1 MLLLQPQAAAS
12 LHARSNPNLSYP
24 AKVGVNT
31 YIVIHFPF
39 GRKRKHVT
47 RTVARTF
54 SPEFTYSAD
63 LLLPIVL
70 PAGVGGKKQLS
81 LAEQLEDS
89 AIVFEVWLVF
99 RFISLLPEKR
109 FPEKCHFRPTS
120 GPGCRLVPSR
130 YLSVFR
136 DERRLGIRLRCVLG
150 LGPGCSKA

>member
-1 MLLLQPQAAAS
+1 MLLLQPQAAVS

-99 RFISLLPEKR
+99 RFIFLLPEKH
-109 FPEKCHFRPTS
+109 FPEKCHFRPW
-120 GPGCRLVPSR
+120 LW
-130 YLSVFR
+130 LSTCIW
-136 DERRLGIRLRCVLG
+136 ETKCVIHCIG
-150 LGPGCSKA
+150 LSSF

>member
-24 AKVGVNT
+24 TKVGVNT

-99 RFISLLPEKR
+99 RFIFLLSEKH
-109 FPEKCHFRPTS
+109 FPEKCHFRPWLFKS
-120 GPGCRLVPSR
+120 LIV
-130 YLSVFR
+130 LSAR
-136 DERRLGIRLRCVLG
+136 
-150 LGPGCSKA
+150 

>member
-1 MLLLQPQAAAS
+1 MIMLQPQAAAS

-54 SPEFTYSAD
+54 SPGFTYSAD

-70 PAGVGGKKQLS
+70 PSGVGGKKQLS

-89 AIVFEVWLVF
+89 VIVFEVWLVF
-99 RFISLLPEKR
+99 RFTSLLPEKR
-109 FPEKCHFRPTS
+109 LLEKCHFRPLLFKSVIVLSTINHC
-120 GPGCRLVPSR
+120 PGVKCIIHWIA
-130 YLSVFR
+130 LSVF
-136 DERRLGIRLRCVLG
+136 
-150 LGPGCSKA
+150 